1 MNIIFNKIY
10 IFDVVKEVGYSTEFK
25 EGVNIITSSDI
36 DGTDRGKSVLLR
48 SLYHALGADSLFDSK
63 WKGKDKVYILFF
75 KVNDTDF
82 SIYRAQKLFK
92 LFNENDE
99 LIFTT
104 VHRSELANFFSSL
117 FNFSIWLP
125 DKKTNQLVIAPT
137 AYSFL
142 LNFLDQDQYNGT
154 NFNSFKHLSQF
165 SNFKLNVIY
174 SHLGIYNKEYFNLM
188 KDKEELEL
196 VIKNKKEEI
205 KDLLTMKERINSFL
219 DGFSCPETNEALE
232 NELNIETQK
241 YSSLINEMN
250 IVRNKLVNLRNQL
263 TQQKITIS
271 QISKFERKKEKD
283 IKSILKSNICPE
295 CHSTL
300 NSTLELRSKKY
311 NHIDNAFTLKDTLKI
326 ESAYICDEIKKN
338 EDIYSKLTLTLAKHN
353 EKICKNKK
361 EIRDYIK
368 FMGFNKLIDEINN
381 ALIINRKDIEITE
394 TDLKSLKK
402 EFTIINNK
410 IQSVNKNYYYLID
423 KLKIKFNLN
432 ELESENYKQLS
443 KNFCAS
449 GSNKPLSTVIWYITL
464 NNLKKK
470 FNPEGITFPMVF
482 DSPNNAETD
491 QEKKHA
497 LVEYILESSNQFNQ
511 LIISA
516 IGFSE
521 KDYVINSKINIKVLN
536 NEKYSLLNSEM
547 YSQNYEILQRM
558 SDA

>member
-10 IFDVVKEVGYSTEFK
+10 IFDVIKKVGYSTEFK

-48 SLYHALGADSLFDSK
+48 SLYHALGADSHFDSK
-63 WKGKDKVYILFF
+63 WKEKDKVYILFF
-75 KVNDTDF
+75 KVNGTDF

-104 VHRSELANFFSSL
+104 VHRSELARCFSNL

-125 DKKTNQLVIAPT
+125 DKKTNQLVMAPT
-137 AYSFL
+137 AYIFL

-188 KDKEELEL
+188 ENKEKLEL

-205 KDLLTMKERINSFL
+205 KELLIMKERTNSFL

-241 YSSLINEMN
+241 YSSLVNEMN

-263 TQQKITIS
+263 AQQKITIS

-300 NSTLELRSKKY
+300 NATLELRSKKY
-311 NHIDNAFTLKDTLKI
+311 NHIDNAFSLKDTLKMEI
-326 ESAYICDEIKKN
+326 AYICDEIQKN
-338 EDIYSKLTLTLAKHN
+338 EDIYSKLTLSLAKHN

-381 ALIINRKDIEITE
+381 VLIINRKDIEIIE
-394 TDLKSLKK
+394 TKLKSLKK
-402 EFTIINNK
+402 EFAIINGK

-432 ELESENYKQLS
+432 ELEFENYKQLS

-464 NNLKKK
+464 NNLKQK
-470 FNPEGITFPMVF
+470 FNPEGTTFPMVF

-491 QEKKHA
+491 QEKKYA

-521 KDYVINSKINIKVLN
+521 KDYIINSKLNIKVLK
-536 NEKYSLLNSEM
+536 NEKYSLLNSAM

-558 SDA
+558 NDA